1 MISFYESLF
10 TSSHPTDMHRVL
22 EAVEP
27 KVTSDMNQELIK
39 DFTREEVDLA
49 LKHMEPLTAPGPN
62 GMPPI
67 FFQSF
72 WSMVGDDV
80 TYAVLDCFN
89 NCHIPHDL
97 NHTFVTLI
105 PKVKSPE
112 FISKFRPISLCNVI

>member
-49 LKHMEPLTAPGPN
+49 LKHMEPLTAPAR
-62 GMPPI
+62 
-67 FFQSF
+67 
-72 WSMVGDDV
+72 MVCLLYFSNLFGLWWV
-80 TYAVLDCFN
+80 MMLLMLCLTVLIIVIS
-89 NCHIPHDL
+89 HMI
-97 NHTFVTLI
+97 LI
-105 PKVKSPE
+105 
-112 FISKFRPISLCNVI
+112 ILL